1 MPAAIRVVPFTAG
14 AHGPNGGFS
23 VVQFGPAL
31 PPGLVLVDGPA
42 DGGIYLDAPE
52 SVAAYARAFTRLREL
67 ALSPGD
73 SARMLREAAHD

>member
-1 MPAAIRVVPFTAG
+1 M
-14 AHGPNGGFS
+14 
-23 VVQFGPAL
+23 
-31 PPGLVLVDGPA
+31 DGPA

-73 SARMLREAAHD
+73 SARMLREAARD